1 MNGPV
6 YGTAND
12 TLTETASAMR
22 NETMNEM
29 EENYGLERVEL
40 LKRELRY
47 TGSVLHVY
55 QDTVLVKGHEAKW
68 DFIHHMGAA
77 AVVPV
82 LEDGRIVM
90 VRQYRHA
97 LGRFTLEIPAG
108 KLDFEGEPMQ
118 DCAIREL
125 HEESGFVSSEPEYL
139 MTVNTTV
146 AFCDEKIGIYVCR
159 NLKKA
164 EQSLD
169 PDEEINI
176 ELWDVEELKKKIF
189 AGEMTDG
196 KTVAAILAYDAKY
209 CR

>member
-1 MNGPV
+1 MDK
-6 YGTAND
+6 AD
-12 TLTETASAMR
+12 R
-22 NETMNEM
+22 NK

-40 LKRELRY
+40 LNRELKY

-55 QDTVLVKGHEAKW
+55 EDTVKVMGHEAKW
-68 DFIHHMGAA
+68 DYIHHIGAA
-77 AVVPV
+77 AIVPV

-90 VRQYRHA
+90 VRQFRHA
-97 LGRFTLEIPAG
+97 LDRFTLEIPAG
-108 KLDFEGEPMQ
+108 KRDYEGEPLL
-118 DCAIREL
+118 DCALREL
-125 HEESGFVSSEPEYL
+125 HEEAGFVGSEAEYL

-146 AFCDEKIGIYVCR
+146 AFCDEEIGIYVCR

-164 EQSLD
+164 EQNLD

-176 ELWDVEELKKKIF
+176 ELWELEDLKQKIF